1 MFGNRLKIFSFRDIA
16 VRIDLSWLIIAALV
30 TWSLAVGLFPRL
42 IAGLSGATYWW
53 MGVAGAMGLFLSILV
68 HEFSHA
74 LVAQA
79 YGLPIKGI
87 TLFIF
92 GGVAEMEEEPRNPKA
107 EFLMA
112 GAGPVTSIAIS
123 AISYGLYIVADSRL
137 WPLPVIGV
145 LWYMAVINLLL
156 AAFNLIPGFPLDGG
170 RLLRAVLWHWKGSL
184 RRATRTASRIGA
196 SFGTVLIVLGVA
208 RFLLSDMLGGIW
220 FFLIGLFL
228 RNAAKGSYEQLLIRQ
243 ALEGTPIRQFMNPH
257 PVTVT
262 RDMPIDHLV
271 EDYILRYHYKMLP
284 IVEDGQ
290 LAGCVTMQQ
299 IKSVPREQWSTLTVG
314 DIAKSCAAANTVSPE
329 TDALKVLGLMNRTR
343 VSRVMVAEDGRLVGI
358 LSLRDLLRFLAVKME
373 LEGEAPQDLAS
384 PDMADK
390 RGNFEA

>member
-16 VRIDLSWLIIAALV
+16 VRVDWSWLIIATLV
-30 TWSLAVGLFPRL
+30 TWSLAVGLFPHQ
-42 IAGLSGATYWW
+42 IAGLPEAVYWW
-53 MGVAGAMGLFLSILV
+53 MGIAGAMGLFLSILV

-74 LVAQA
+74 LVARA

-107 EFLMA
+107 EFLIA
-112 GAGPVTSIAIS
+112 GAGPVTSIAIA
-123 AISYGLYIVADSRL
+123 AISYGFYILADSQL

-156 AAFNLIPGFPLDGG
+156 AVFNLIPGFPLDGG
-170 RLLRAVLWHWKGSL
+170 RLLRAVLWHWKGDL
-184 RRATRTASRIGA
+184 RRATWTASRIGA
-196 SFGTVLIVLGVA
+196 GFGTVLIILGVA
-208 RFLLSDMLGGIW
+208 RFLLYDWLGGIW
-220 FFLIGLFL
+220 SFLIGMFL

-243 ALEGTPIRQFMNPH
+243 SLEGTPIRQLMNPD

-262 RDMPIDHLV
+262 RDMPIDRLV

-284 IVEDGQ
+284 IVENGRLD
-290 LAGCVTMQQ
+290 GCVTMQQ
-299 IKSVPREQWSTLTVG
+299 IKSVPREQWNTLTVG
-314 DIAKSCAAANTVSPE
+314 DIAKTCAAANTVPPD
-329 TDALKVLGLMNRTR
+329 TDALKVLGLMNRTH
-343 VSRVMVAEDGRLVGI
+343 VSRVMVAEDGRLMGI

-373 LEGEAPQDLAS
+373 LEDGGTRDLAS
-384 PDMADK
+384 ADLPGK
-390 RGNFEA
+390 GGGLEA